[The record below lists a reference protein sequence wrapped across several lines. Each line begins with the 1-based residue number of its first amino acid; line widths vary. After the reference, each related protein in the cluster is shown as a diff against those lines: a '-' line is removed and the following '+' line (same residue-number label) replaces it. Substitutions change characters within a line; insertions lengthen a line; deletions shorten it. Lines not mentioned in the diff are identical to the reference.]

1 ASYGNDMT
9 FSSACSGGF
18 IGGTVKERSTLVP
31 IEGALI
37 ATDAGGQTESR
48 FDGIYLMADHPS
60 GSFMIT
66 VQASGYSSVSSSME
80 VPECGNQIKEFV
92 LTPLTSVFPDI
103 KANGKGGSIM
113 ASSTAP
119 LLITVSLDPV
129 GHAGQNADWWLIETT
144 LDGTIKCFDLTTSS
158 MVEGFFS
165 TYQGPLFSFSTTQL
179 LNLSGL
185 GEGVHTFYFG
195 VDLNMNGSIDSNSL
209 YLDSVSVSVT
219 AQ

>member
-1 ASYGNDMT
+1 
-9 FSSACSGGF
+9 
-18 IGGTVKERSTLVP
+18 
-31 IEGALI
+31 
-37 ATDAGGQTESR
+37 
-48 FDGIYLMADHPS
+48 
-60 GSFMIT
+60 
-66 VQASGYSSVSSSME
+66 ME